1 MVTYSKMDL
10 KAGGVSLELGAESTA
25 LLSRALET
33 FTVPCNLRLAE
44 VTQYKSLK
52 AQPVQEQVAF

>member
-1 MVTYSKMDL
+1 MDL
-10 KAGGVSLELGAESTA
+10 KAGGVSLELGAESTS